1 MNKSCTLNR
10 PTIEARA
17 NSQRQRQRRHNTNS
31 IPTTNSTDSTPIPLP
46 QSHLHRTR
54 SEVALQEA
62 NELADWRENRMYHR
76 LLTGMIRRSQ
86 EKGLDQNPKVIR
98 SLENLMQIQAS
109 PISSLGT
116 SSKQN
121 EEWGIISYSPYENE
135 NQEARNSPEE
145 QSKIKSSS
153 APSSWSSAMSGGGMN
168 SPSLSRRPSRIRLS
182 LTPLQESLKHSFKDE
197 GIFDLEM

>member
-1 MNKSCTLNR
+1 MES
-10 PTIEARA
+10 RA
-17 NSQRQRQRRHNTNS
+17 SQRQRRRNTNS
-31 IPTTNSTDSTPIPLP
+31 IPTSDSTDSAPIPLP

-86 EKGLDQNPKVIR
+86 EKGLDQNPKIIR

-109 PISSLGT
+109 PISSLGA
-116 SSKQN
+116 SSRQN
-121 EEWGIISYSPYENE
+121 EEWGIISHSPYENE
-135 NQEARNSPEE
+135 KEEARNSPEE
-145 QSKIKSSS
+145 QSNSSSIKSSS
-153 APSSWSSAMSGGGMN
+153 ASSSWSSAMSGGGGMN

>member
-1 MNKSCTLNR
+1 MES
-10 PTIEARA
+10 RA
-17 NSQRQRQRRHNTNS
+17 SQRRRNTNS
-31 IPTTNSTDSTPIPLP
+31 IPTSDSTDSAPIPLP

-86 EKGLDQNPKVIR
+86 EKGLDQNPKIIR

-135 NQEARNSPEE
+135 NQEARNPHEE
-145 QSKIKSSS
+145 QPSSSSSIKSSS
-153 APSSWSSAMSGGGMN
+153 ASSSWSSAMSGGGMS